1 MIPLRYNIRSL
12 LVRRTTSL
20 MTAMGVA
27 LVVMI
32 LLMLSGFIAGLRQ
45 TFASAGAGGNF
56 IVLARGVTSE
66 SGSYISRE
74 QFEVIRSRPEIVT
87 DPKGE
92 AMLSPEFLTG
102 FMIEGPSGTMN
113 GFTMLRGVYPI
124 AQRVH
129 QAIRIESGRWPTRGA
144 SEMVVGKK
152 LAMRAPNLTPPHQI
166 RFGRRMWT
174 IVGVFSDGGS
184 ARESE
189 MWTDLDVLEQD
200 THYANGFAALHLRLR
215 PGMEDSFKRALDNDQ
230 RLRVDAE
237 TEAEFYANA
246 SDFADQLR
254 GLGLIVA
261 IILGVGATFGGI
273 NTMYAAVAR
282 RGKEVGVLRALGFS
296 RRNVLFSFI
305 AESIL
310 IGLAGGVIGLGLGV
324 LVATATG
331 LNGRLMSVGMFI
343 FSFKLTAGAFISGLI
358 VAILIGAIGGFL
370 PALRAARIG
379 VVDSLRAA

>member
-1 MIPLRYNIRSL
+1 MP
-12 LVRRTTSL
+12 
-20 MTAMGVA
+20 MG
-27 LVVMI
+27 
-32 LLMLSGFIAGLRQ
+32 S
-45 TFASAGAGGNF
+45 
-56 IVLARGVTSE
+56 
-66 SGSYISRE
+66 
-74 QFEVIRSRPEIVT
+74 
-87 DPKGE
+87 
-92 AMLSPEFLTG
+92 
-102 FMIEGPSGTMN
+102 
-113 GFTMLRGVYPI
+113 
-124 AQRVH
+124 
-129 QAIRIESGRWPTRGA
+129 
-144 SEMVVGKK
+144 
-152 LAMRAPNLTPPHQI
+152 
-166 RFGRRMWT
+166 
-174 IVGVFSDGGS
+174 
-184 ARESE
+184 
-189 MWTDLDVLEQD
+189 
-200 THYANGFAALHLRLR
+200 ALHLRLR